1 MKLLEYIGVSL
12 AAVGFSCLSLGYMLA
27 GFILGLLS
35 CLFLIVFF
43 KYNKMNGLLALQMYF
58 FFANII
64 GIYNNF

>member
-1 MKLLEYIGVSL
+1 MKAFEYIGVSL

-35 CLFLIVFF
+35 CLFLIIFF
-43 KYNKMNGLLALQMYF
+43 KHNKMNGLLSLQLF
-58 FFANII
+58 FLCANIL